1 MAADGSPHYDDDP
14 LSPRSEPFFCC
25 ESSNAWQSELS
36 TTGLHQSDAR
46 MRRAS
51 WNTDLMAYVKSLA
64 VHEWFLDSGA
74 VDLWLGT
81 SQQQAVL
88 MEDK

>member
-1 MAADGSPHYDDDP
+1 
-14 LSPRSEPFFCC
+14 
-25 ESSNAWQSELS
+25 
-36 TTGLHQSDAR
+36 
-46 MRRAS
+46 
-51 WNTDLMAYVKSLA
+51 MAYVKSLA